1 MDFVKVRRP
10 FSTDAEGNIE
20 SCLIYT
26 DREFTNGD
34 IERLKKV
41 AEECSETAEEDE
53 TFEEYIERVVKA
65 FDNVYMD
72 EVGIVYPSYEVDI

>member
-26 DREFTNGD
+26 DR
-34 IERLKKV
+34 
-41 AEECSETAEEDE
+41 
-53 TFEEYIERVVKA
+53 RVVKA